1 MLRVSDVVEF
11 QAAWSQEV
19 REGTYSMALI
29 LDHLRSS
36 VEAWDYFVRI
46 RSPIFQQVSEATNAI
61 RSFIYKIFKL
71 GFTLWLIHPE
81 YQGAMY
87 IYIRISDE
95 FFEQEREKLLS
106 SLHRAV
112 GTITKVSQKFL
123 QRLSQTSGSNKTKNG
138 LAPVVA
144 EVELTS
150 QAWLQKKLMAKFK
163 NLETQ

>member
-1 MLRVSDVVEF
+1 M
-11 QAAWSQEV
+11 A
-19 REGTYSMALI
+19 TY
-29 LDHLRSS
+29 
-36 VEAWDYFVRI
+36 
-46 RSPIFQQVSEATNAI
+46 PPTGPCP
-61 RSFIYKIFKL
+61 FKL

-138 LAPVVA
+138 LTPVVA

-163 NLETQ
+163 NLETP